1 MIDLSVMTGSYL
13 YEILVDNDTLLHFKH
28 LIQYPLTQDDP
39 ERSATTHL
47 EFIPS

>member
-13 YEILVDNDTLLHFKH
+13 YEILESLTLLHFKH